1 MCVEVLSLA
10 EVLNELSKL
19 RPFVINDV
27 TEPKMMM
34 MIIIAMMV
42 VVVIMIVMITH
53 NGEEQ

>member
-10 EVLNELSKL
+10 EVLHELSKL

-27 TEPKMMM
+27 TEPMMMM
-34 MIIIAMMV
+34 MIIIAMM